1 VKTIF
6 DACIPRDEVLSCDLR
21 DEMFAARLKDVID
34 GHADPIYQDPGRFFE
49 NTYPTEG
56 LRTLIREVLGRMSG
70 KNPANSPFI
79 RLETS
84 FGGGKTHNLIALYH
98 LAKGHAEGLPSG
110 WIPVD
115 WIPSSPWLTA
125 GIVGSDMDP
134 KNGIDHGDV
143 TTYTLWGELAYQLRN
158 IEGYNLVRNSDQDL
172 VAPGTQVLDKLMG
185 NAPALIML
193 DEMARYLRA
202 AKAVT
207 TSNKKSDLAEQTVA
221 FLMTLIEFAA
231 SKEKVCVLLT
241 LADSSDAFG
250 SETEGLKLE
259 LSEARKVSA
268 RQERI
273 ITPTGETEISRI
285 VTHRLFRSIDSSA
298 AEETAQAYRV
308 FYSLMVEQGSDIP
321 QRALRAEY
329 AAEMAQDYPF
339 HPELLNALNRKTS
352 TIPNFQKTR
361 GALRLLALVVRRL
374 WEERPSDADLIG
386 VHHLDVGVDAI
397 ANDLTSRLE
406 RPAFRS
412 VIEADI
418 VSPKKGSVAHCQT
431 IDQRWTE
438 AGKPPY
444 ARRTA
449 INVFLHSLTQGVAAG
464 VDPADLML
472 SVIQPSDDPQLV
484 RKALSLMLAEEKGGP
499 GTACWFL
506 HWDGHRYRFTTEPS
520 LEKIIQDEIPMVGRV
535 AAKTEVDERIRKIWK
550 KGTFRSVYFPSEA
563 AELDDDAREP
573 KLVMLHY
580 DAATSSPTAPSPPAL
595 VEKLFNHAGTLEGY
609 RSYKNNVLF
618 LVADED
624 QGDRMIEVSQ
634 RYLAIRRIVGD
645 SDRMNEFNEE
655 QRKKLK
661 GMLEAA
667 ELNVRIAITR
677 TYRILFYPSSDG
689 TKSTGG
695 ISREILPAQDQGEI
709 EKDQSL
715 VLLRVLKQLDKV
727 LTADDPTMPAAY
739 AKAKAWP
746 HGQVSMSTEDMRKEF
761 ARRINL
767 KILLDVNQLKKTIK
781 AGVSQ
786 GMWIYFDAQEQV
798 GYGKPSPAPMIQF
811 SEDVVL
817 YLPEEANRLGIRIK
831 GTEPPP
837 SQECPLCHQDP
848 CICGDVEDDE
858 NGDGPG
864 GPSGPGGPEKPGKK
878 KRLSMRVEGA
888 PAQVFQAIADQ
899 FHDSRAKT
907 LGCLVIRCE
916 GTDKEAVSDA
926 KKLGLAVPQLGKGSY
941 HVEQTLGVEFS
952 SGPDAEKFALT
963 FAGSWDRYKRIKT
976 LADAFGQEASKA
988 NIKTILRITYP
999 DGLDIDSD
1007 QFGTMRDI
1015 FTSLEMGKLI
1025 VQAEEAV
1032 SAGH

>member
-1 VKTIF
+1 MKTIF
-6 DACIPRDEVLSCDLR
+6 DACLPRDEVLSGDLR

-34 GHADPIYQDPGRFFE
+34 GRADAIYQDPVRYFE
-49 NTYPTEG
+49 NTYPTDG
-56 LRTLIREVLGRMSG
+56 LRTLVREVLGRMSG

-98 LAKGHAEGLPSG
+98 LAGGHSKGLPPD

-115 WIPSSPWLTA
+115 WVPSAPWPTV

-134 KNGIDHGDV
+134 KNGIDHGEV
-143 TTYTLWGELAYQLRN
+143 TTSTLWGELAYQLRRLD
-158 IEGYNLVRNSDQDL
+158 GYNLVRNSDVDL
-172 VAPGTQVLDKLMG
+172 VAPGTQVLEKLVG
-185 NAPALIML
+185 DRPALIML

-207 TSNKKSDLAEQTVA
+207 TANKKSDLAEQTVA

-231 SKEKVCVLLT
+231 SKEKVCVVLT
-241 LADSSDAFG
+241 LADSRDAFG
-250 SETEGLKLE
+250 GETEDLKLE
-259 LSEARKVSA
+259 LSEAKKISA

-285 VTHRLFRSIDSSA
+285 VTHRLFRSIDSAA
-298 AEETAQAYRV
+298 AEETAKAYQA
-308 FYSLMVEQGSDIP
+308 FYSSVVEQNFDIP

-329 AAEMAQDYPF
+329 AAEMVHDYPF
-339 HPELLNALNRKTS
+339 HPELLNTLNRKTS

-374 WEERPSDADLIG
+374 WEERPPDADIIG
-386 VHHLDVGVDAI
+386 LHHLDVGVDAI
-397 ANDLTSRLE
+397 ANDLTSRLA
-406 RPAFRS
+406 RPAFKS

-418 VSPKKGSVAHCQT
+418 VSPKKGSPAHCQT
-431 IDQRWTE
+431 IDQRSLE

-444 ARRTA
+444 ARRSA
-449 INVFLHSLTQGVAAG
+449 INIFLHSLTQGIATG

-472 SVIQPSDDPQLV
+472 SVLQLADDPQLIN
-484 RKALSLMLAEEKGGP
+484 KALSLMLAEEKGDP

-520 LEKIIQDEIPMVGRV
+520 LEKIVQDEIAMVGRV
-535 AAKTEVDERIRKIWK
+535 AAKAELDERIRKIWK
-550 KGTFRSVYFPSEA
+550 KGTFRPVYFPSEA

-573 KLVMLHY
+573 KLAVLHY
-580 DAATSSPTAPSPPAL
+580 DAAMGSTAAQSPPAL

-609 RSYKNNVLF
+609 RTYKNNVLF

-624 QGDRMIEVSQ
+624 QVSRMIEVAQ
-634 RYLAIRRIVGD
+634 RYLAIGRIVGD
-645 SDRMNEFNEE
+645 SDRMNEFNDE
-655 QRKKLK
+655 QRKKFK

-667 ELNVRIAITR
+667 ELHVRIAITK
-677 TYRILFYPSSDG
+677 TYRLLFYPSADESRA
-689 TKSTGG
+689 TGG
-695 ISREILPAQDQGEI
+695 VSREMLPAQDQGEI
-709 EKDQSL
+709 ERDQSVV
-715 VLLRVLKQLDKV
+715 VLRALKQLDKV

-746 HGQVSMSTEDMRKEF
+746 HGQVSLSTEEMRKEF
-761 ARRINL
+761 ARRLSL

-781 AGVSQ
+781 GGVSQ
-786 GMWIYFDAQEQV
+786 GTWVYFDAQEQA

-811 SEDVVL
+811 SEDAIL
-817 YLPEEANRLGIRIK
+817 YLPEEAKRLAIRIK

-837 SQECPLCHQDP
+837 HQECPLCHQDP

-858 NGDGPG
+858 EGDGPG
-864 GPSGPGGPEKPGKK
+864 GPRGPEKPGQK

-899 FHDSRAKT
+899 FHDSKAKT
-907 LGCLVIRCE
+907 LGSLVIRCE

-926 KKLGLAVPQLGKGSY
+926 KKLGLAIPQLGKGAY
-941 HVEQTLGVEFS
+941 QVEQTLGIEFS
-952 SGPDAEKFALT
+952 SGSEAEKFALT
-963 FAGSWDRYKRIKT
+963 FSGSWDRYKRIKPLT
-976 LADAFGQEASKA
+976 DAFGQEASKA
-988 NIKTILRITYP
+988 NIKTVLRIAYP

-1007 QFGTMRDI
+1007 QFETMRDI

-1025 VQAEEAV
+1025 IQAEEA
-1032 SAGH
+1032 ADEE